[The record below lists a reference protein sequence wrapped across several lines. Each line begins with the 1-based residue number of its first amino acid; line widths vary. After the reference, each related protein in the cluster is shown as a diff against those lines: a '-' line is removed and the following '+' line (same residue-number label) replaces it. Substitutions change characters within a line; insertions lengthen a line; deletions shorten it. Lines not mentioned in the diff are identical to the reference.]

1 MEIKSLAAQHI
12 REVLKGNWSDIFL
25 EDVLQDVTLEE
36 AKFIPPSKNSI
47 AMLAH
52 HIKFYNEAVLLR
64 VVKDNRAVNYD
75 ANGFDVPEL
84 KTEADWLQ
92 LKEATLSSFTNLA
105 DKALAMPEEQLFEL
119 TPSGIVTFYKTLHG
133 VTEHAYYHMGQ
144 MVVIKKMIR
153 NK

>member
-12 REVLKGNWSDIFL
+12 CEVLKGNWSDIFL

-52 HIKFYNEAVLLR
+52 HIKFYNEAVLFR
-64 VVKDNRAVNYD
+64 VVKDSQTVNYE

-84 KTEADWLQ
+84 KTEVEWQ
-92 LKEATLSSFTNLA
+92 HLKEATLSSFTNLA
-105 DKALAMPEEQLFEL
+105 DKVLAMPEEQLFEL
-119 TPSGIVTFYKTLHG
+119 TPSGIATFYKTLHG

-144 MVVIKKMIR
+144 IVVIKKIFR